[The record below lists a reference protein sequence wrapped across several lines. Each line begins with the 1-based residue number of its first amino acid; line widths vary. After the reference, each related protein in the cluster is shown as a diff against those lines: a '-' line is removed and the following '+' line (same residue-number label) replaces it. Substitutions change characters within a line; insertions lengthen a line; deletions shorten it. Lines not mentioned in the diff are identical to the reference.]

1 MRIRVCDDNE
11 KERNQLVGICKVKR
25 RYKIVAILFCILIL
39 MTGCGKKFW
48 EYPSAWVSNEP
59 YVIIN
64 TTNHDAQI
72 EINEKIIDVNTG
84 WKNNGRGITVYYNNE
99 NKDVHSKEDIIWECS
114 CELKGDKLY
123 LTIDKDYVSDK
134 QGETIV
140 LEQQEEEQ

>member
-72 EINEKIIDVNTG
+72 EINEKIIQRVDNF
-84 WKNNGRGITVYYNNE
+84 NE
-99 NKDVHSKEDIIWECS
+99 DPRIFEP
-114 CELKGDKLY
+114 Y
-123 LTIDKDYVSDK
+123 IDLWIFDNYSP
-134 QGETIV
+134 
-140 LEQQEEEQ
+140 